1 MIPVSSKNSFEP
13 VTETGWRMGFSTL
26 FKKEL
31 KTWFGTNAWWQQAGL
46 WSLILVLFGSA
57 TIADP
62 DAGVFIFY
70 FMAMIF
76 PGIAII
82 IISQERILEEKRSG
96 SAAWVLSKP
105 VSRTAFIIAKL
116 IPSALGFCFSMILIP
131 GILFYVV
138 ANILGAALPL
148 GTYLLT
154 LIPLMLWQLFLS
166 WLTMCLATFFEKE
179 GPVMAVPFPF
189 LFIGPTLAQHP
200 LYGPYGPWGLL
211 MNSINLINGEP
222 YPIYP
227 VVITLFL
234 LLLFAILAV
243 LRFRQHEF

>member
-1 MIPVSSKNSFEP
+1 MSNKAAFEP
-13 VTETGWRMGFSTL
+13 VTVTGWRMGFSPL

-31 KTWFGTNAWWQQAGL
+31 KTWFGTNTWWQQSLL
-46 WSLILVLFGSA
+46 WTVILVLFGSA
-57 TIADP
+57 TIAEP
-62 DAGVFIFY
+62 EAGIFIFY

-116 IPSALGFCFSMILIP
+116 IPSALGFSFSMMLIP
-131 GILFYVV
+131 GLLFYVV
-138 ANILGAALPL
+138 ATALGVTLQF
-148 GTYLLT
+148 GTFVLT

-189 LFIGPTLAQHP
+189 LFIGPSLAQHP

-211 MNSINLINGEP
+211 MSSINMINGDP

-227 VVITLFL
+227 VVITV
-234 LLLFAILAV
+234 AILLVLAIIAV
-243 LRFRQHEF
+243 LRFRKHEF

>member
-1 MIPVSSKNSFEP
+1 MSSKNSFEL
-13 VTETGWRMGFSTL
+13 VTVTGWRMGFSTL

-46 WSLILVLFGSA
+46 WSLILVMFGSVGVG
-57 TIADP
+57 DP
-62 DAGVFIFY
+62 EAGVFIFY
-70 FMAMIF
+70 MMAMIF

-82 IISQERILEEKRSG
+82 IISQARILEEKRLG

-105 VSRTAFIIAKL
+105 VSRTAFIVAKF
-116 IPSALGFCFSMILIP
+116 IPSALGFMTSMMLIP
-131 GILFYVV
+131 GILFYIV
-138 ANILGAALPL
+138 ANSLLGATIQFVPFIIS
-148 GTYLLT
+148 

-189 LFIGPTLAQHP
+189 LFIGPSLAQNP
-200 LYGPYGPWGLL
+200 TYGPYGPWGLI
-211 MNSINLINGEP
+211 MNSISITTGES

-227 VVITLFL
+227 IVITVVIL
-234 LLLFAILAV
+234 LLLLVIAIV
-243 LRFRQHEF
+243 RFQKHEF

>member
-1 MIPVSSKNSFEP
+1 MSNKEAFEP
-13 VTETGWRMGFSTL
+13 VIETGWRMGFSTL

-31 KTWFGTNAWWQQAGL
+31 KTWFGTAAWWQQAGL
-46 WSLILVLFGSA
+46 WSLVLVLFGSV
-57 TIADP
+57 TIQEP

-116 IPSALGFCFSMILIP
+116 IPSALGFCLSMIFIP

-138 ANILGAALPL
+138 ASSLGAALQL
-148 GTYLLT
+148 GTFLLT

-166 WLTMCLATFFEKE
+166 WLTMCLATFFDKE

-189 LFIGPTLAQHP
+189 LFIGPSLAQHP
-200 LYGPYGPWGLL
+200 TYGPYGPWGLL
-211 MNSINLINGEP
+211 MNSINMINGEA

-227 VVITLFL
+227 IVITLVIL
-234 LLLFAILAV
+234 LVLAIAAV
-243 LRFRQHEF
+243 LRFRRHEF

>member
-1 MIPVSSKNSFEP
+1 MKPMTNKAEFEP
-13 VTETGWRMGFSTL
+13 VTETGWRMGFNAL

-31 KTWFGTNAWWQQAGL
+31 KTWFGTSVWWQQAGL
-46 WSLILVLFGSA
+46 WTLVLVLFGIVA
-57 TIADP
+57 IGEP

-105 VSRTAFIIAKL
+105 VSRTAFILAKL
-116 IPSALGFCFSMILIP
+116 IPSALGFSISMILIP
-131 GILFYVV
+131 GSLFYVV
-138 ANILGAALPL
+138 SSLLGATLPL
-148 GTYLLT
+148 GTFMVT
-154 LIPLMLWQLFLS
+154 LIPLILWHLFLS

-189 LFIGPTLAQHP
+189 LFVGPSLAQHP
-200 LYGPYGPWGLL
+200 ILGPYGPWGLL
-211 MNSINLINGEP
+211 MNSISEV
-222 YPIYP
+222 YSIYP
-227 VVITLFL
+227 VIITVGIL
-234 LLLFAILAV
+234 LVLAIAAV
-243 LRFRQHEF
+243 LRFRRHEF

>member
-1 MIPVSSKNSFEP
+1 MSSKNSFEP
-13 VTETGWRMGFSTL
+13 VTETGWKMGLRTL

-46 WSLILVLFGSA
+46 WSLILVLFGSVG
-57 TIADP
+57 IGDP
-62 DAGVFIFY
+62 EAGVFIFY
-70 FMAMIF
+70 MMAMIF

-105 VSRTAFIIAKL
+105 VSRTAFILSKF
-116 IPSALGFCFSMILIP
+116 IPSALGFCISMMLIP

-138 ANILGAALPL
+138 AVYLGATLQFGSFL
-148 GTYLLT
+148 IS

-189 LFIGPTLAQHP
+189 LFIGPSLAQHP
-200 LYGPYGPWGLL
+200 IYGPIGPWGLL
-211 MNSINLINGEP
+211 MNSISITTSGNYP
-222 YPIYP
+222 VYPIIIT
-227 VVITLFL
+227 VVILVLFL
-234 LLLFAILAV
+234 VLAIV
-243 LRFRQHEF
+243 RFQKHEF

>member
-1 MIPVSSKNSFEP
+1 
-13 VTETGWRMGFSTL
+13 
-26 FKKEL
+26 
-31 KTWFGTNAWWQQAGL
+31 
-46 WSLILVLFGSA
+46 
-57 TIADP
+57 
-62 DAGVFIFY
+62 
-70 FMAMIF
+70 
-76 PGIAII
+76 
-82 IISQERILEEKRSG
+82 
-96 SAAWVLSKP
+96 
-105 VSRTAFIIAKL
+105 
-116 IPSALGFCFSMILIP
+116 
-131 GILFYVV
+131 
-138 ANILGAALPL
+138 
-148 GTYLLT
+148 
-154 LIPLMLWQLFLS
+154 MLWQLFLS

>member
-1 MIPVSSKNSFEP
+1 MSNRNAFDP
-13 VTETGWRMGFSTL
+13 VTETGWRMGFSSL

-31 KTWFGTNAWWQQAGL
+31 KTWFGTSAWWQQAGL
-46 WSLILVLFGSA
+46 WSLILVLFG
-57 TIADP
+57 TVMIGEP

-116 IPSALGFCFSMILIP
+116 IPSALGFCFSMILVP

-138 ANILGAALPL
+138 ASALGAILQL
-148 GTYLLT
+148 GTFLVT
-154 LIPLMLWQLFLS
+154 LIPLMLWHLFLS

-179 GPVMAVPFPF
+179 GPVLAVPFPF
-189 LFIGPTLAQHP
+189 LFIGPSLAQHP
-200 LYGPYGPWGLL
+200 VYGPYGPWGLL
-211 MNSINLINGEP
+211 TYSINMINGDP
-222 YPIYP
+222 YPVYP
-227 VVITLFL
+227 IIITVVILVVL
-234 LLLFAILAV
+234 AILAV
-243 LRFRQHEF
+243 VRFRQHEF